1 MKLAILAVKNR
12 RMLLGLIRSDFKNRY
27 LGNHLGIV
35 WAFIQPL
42 VMVAVYW
49 FVFTKGFRAGAVSN
63 VPFLMWLLAG
73 MVPWFLLND
82 AIMSASSAITSQAF
96 MVKKIVFEVKLLP
109 IVKIGSAVLV
119 NIAFWVFLVV
129 VCAMYGYY
137 PDAWWLQLIYFMFC
151 IIAISLSLSL
161 FFSAVMPFWPDV
173 GQILSV
179 VFHVFFW
186 ATPVMWD
193 KNMLLSHPHYQY
205 LIKLNPFAYI
215 VNGFR
220 DTIINHVPFWHYYN
234 QMAYFWAFVI
244 IMYVIGNRA
253 FNKLRPHFAD
263 VL

>member
-1 MKLAILAVKNR
+1 MKLALLAMKNR
-12 RMLLGLIRSDFKNRY
+12 KMLFNLIKSDFKNRY

-49 FVFTKGFRAGAVSN
+49 FVFTKGFRNGAVSN
-63 VPFLMWLLAG
+63 APFLLWLLAG

-82 AIMSASSAITSQAF
+82 AIINSSNAVTSQAF

-109 IVKIGSAVLV
+109 IVKIGSAVIV
-119 NIAFWVFLVV
+119 NLAFWLLLLLV
-129 VCAMYGYY
+129 CFAYGYY
-137 PDAWWLQLIYFMFC
+137 PNLWWLQLFYYMFC
-151 IIAISLSLSL
+151 IVSISLSIGLL
-161 FFSAVMPFWPDV
+161 CSAIMPFWPDM

-179 VFHVFFW
+179 IFQVLFW
-186 ATPVMWD
+186 ATPVMWNQD
-193 KNMLLSHPHYQY
+193 LVIESKWWF
-205 LIKLNPFAYI
+205 IVKANPFAYI

-220 DTIINHVPFWHYYN
+220 DTLIGHVPFWHHYSV
-234 QMAYFWAFVI
+234 MIYFWIFTSV
-244 IMYVIGNRA
+244 MYWLGNRT